1 MKNSQKIKF
10 EDYLHYD
17 ETSSTFLRWRV
28 SIGKAKI
35 GKEAGK
41 FQYRK
46 DGSKSA
52 IRVGLF
58 GKLYQAHRVI
68 YEMLNG
74 EIPYGMV
81 IDHLDGNPF
90 NNKTSNLKVKSK
102 ENNARNLKLNITNTS
117 GFAGV
122 SLRYSNKFRNL
133 NYQSSYVDEHGI
145 RRCKNFSH
153 LKYGESEALRLACE
167 WRDLNIQ
174 RLKELGFEYTERSKE

>member
-17 ETSSTFLRWRV
+17 ETSSTFLRWKV

-41 FQYRK
+41 FEYRRN
-46 DGSKSA
+46 GSKSA

-58 GKLYQAHRVI
+58 GKLHQAHRII

-74 EIPYGMV
+74 EIPDEMV

-90 NNKTSNLKVKSK
+90 NNKISNLKVKTK
-102 ENNARNLKLNITNTS
+102 ENNARNLKLNIKNVT
-117 GFAGV
+117 GFAGI
-122 SLRYSNKFRNL
+122 SLRHSNKFKNL
-133 NYQSSYVDEHGI
+133 NYQACYVDEEGV
-145 RRCKNFSH
+145 RRCKTFSH
-153 LKYGESEALRLACE
+153 LKYGQNEALRLACE
-167 WRDLNIQ
+167 WRDMNIQ